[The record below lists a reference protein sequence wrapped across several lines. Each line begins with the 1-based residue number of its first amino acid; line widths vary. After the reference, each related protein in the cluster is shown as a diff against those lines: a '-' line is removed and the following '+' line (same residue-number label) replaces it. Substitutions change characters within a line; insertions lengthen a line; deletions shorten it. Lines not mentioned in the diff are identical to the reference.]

1 MQGWPVHTRSY
12 DPVKRLVDALVGSV
26 LLLLSLPVQA
36 VVAVLVR
43 RNLGSPVLFRQP
55 RPGKDAEVFELVKF
69 RSMRSVDEAAGL
81 VTDEQRLTRFGS
93 WLRSTSLDELPTLWN
108 VAKGDMSLVGPRPL
122 LVAYLDRYT
131 PEQARRHEVRPGVT
145 GLAQISGRNE
155 VEWESRFLLDVEY
168 VDRRSPLMDL
178 KVMIATVRLVLRR
191 RGIAGSGSATM
202 QEFGVEEVRSNE
214 QQECQ

>member
-1 MQGWPVHTRSY
+1 MRARSY
-12 DPVKRLVDALVGSV
+12 DPVKRLVDALVGSA

-145 GLAQISGRNE
+145 GLAQISG
-155 VEWESRFLLDVEY
+155 
-168 VDRRSPLMDL
+168 PQ
-178 KVMIATVRLVLRR
+178 R
-191 RGIAGSGSATM
+191 RGVGRAGSASTSSTSIGARLFWMS
-202 QEFGVEEVRSNE
+202 RSW
-214 QQECQ
+214 